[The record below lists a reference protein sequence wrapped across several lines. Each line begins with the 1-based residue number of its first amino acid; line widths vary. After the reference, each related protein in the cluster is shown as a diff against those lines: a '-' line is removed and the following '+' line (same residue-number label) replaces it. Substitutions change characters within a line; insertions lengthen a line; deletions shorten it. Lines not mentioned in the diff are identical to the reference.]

1 MKIIIT
7 EQQLNKLINNSKF
20 LKLLIKYLYEPTRK
34 YPFYLWNIYKH
45 VKNWPNVTYTDE
57 NNQKRTESLDLENNQ
72 ILKLTKDK
80 LVFYAGGDW
89 QPEFTVTVKL
99 IDGKLSVTD
108 CRPYNNKIDGKN
120 KPSKYELLKLI
131 GMEDDYKQNQ
141 KEIKQK
147 SYNDKIDKF
156 VKEYNQWNNG
166 GYKKP
171 SEKSVLE
178 FFQNNNEDYNQDK
191 KLQKDVL
198 NKLKYIYE
206 NYYN

>member
-1 MKIIIT
+1 MIIPRHDI
-7 EQQLNKLINNSKF
+7 
-20 LKLLIKYLYEPTRK
+20 LY
-34 YPFYLWNIYKH
+34 
-45 VKNWPNVTYTDE
+45 
-57 NNQKRTESLDLENNQ
+57 
-72 ILKLTKDK
+72 
-80 LVFYAGGDW
+80 
-89 QPEFTVTVKL
+89 
-99 IDGKLSVTD
+99 KLSIFQGLKEYKDDRFPDSIYYHKNGVIYFELEKDRLWCNYNLVWYVFSEQNKFDYYETQRVIKDVTEKYTNWGSVTPHFEYTIE
-108 CRPYNNKIDGKN
+108 CLWWKN

-131 GMEDDYKQNQ
+131 GMEDDYKQKQ